1 MASDLVFINTSGPD
15 DSKSVAK
22 RKAVRSQA
30 AKDHSSSSSIK
41 TEGAGRRRHRKLL
54 SVEID
59 LDVYGSDASAGSGSP
74 PTLAESSAGVPQ
86 VPSDPDRIEP
96 HSYATNLDPV
106 EGDSTKFALS
116 NMPGAGWTFPF
127 VPDPENEIAP
137 AMLSHYLSSVG
148 PVAKHFSI
156 GADIPKVSVDIPEL
170 DSPTAQGSLR
180 SVCVPM
186 VITAQAT
193 LHLIILF
200 AASHYFSVRQTR
212 CKPEDLYQLKEDAIA
227 SINWALRDPNLAL
240 SDQVIGAV
248 AKLAAYEAG
257 FAEDEGQYHIH
268 MRGLTKMVELR
279 GGLKC
284 LGLDGL
290 LARMLL
296 FIDLNAAFLLKTK
309 LYFPHTNVLPGH
321 TVPEPKPA

>member
-86 VPSDPDRIEP
+86 VPSDPDRVEP

-137 AMLSHYLSSVG
+137 AMLSHS
-148 PVAKHFSI
+148 
-156 GADIPKVSVDIPEL
+156 
-170 DSPTAQGSLR
+170 QGSLR

-227 SINWALRDPNLAL
+227 SINRALRDPNLAL